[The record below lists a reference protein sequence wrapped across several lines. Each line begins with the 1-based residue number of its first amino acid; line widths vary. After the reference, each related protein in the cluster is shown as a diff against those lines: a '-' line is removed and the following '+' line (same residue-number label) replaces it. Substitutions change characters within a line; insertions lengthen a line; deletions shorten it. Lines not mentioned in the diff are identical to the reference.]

1 MESLTSAI
9 NVQVDAK
16 DKEQATSI
24 LKNLGLNMSTAINMF
39 IKQIIKKD
47 GIPFEVVNPK
57 PSKELLEALQ
67 EGEDILSGKKNVKGY
82 HNVNDMI
89 NDILNED

>member
-16 DKEQATSI
+16 DKELATNI
-24 LKNLGLNMSTAINMF
+24 LKKLGLNMSTAINMF

-47 GIPFEVVNPK
+47 GIPFEVVNSK

-67 EGEDILSGKKNVKGY
+67 EGEDILSGKINEKGY
-82 HNVNDMI
+82 HNVKQMI
-89 NDILNED
+89 DDIINED